1 VKQLAV
7 LLTCFSVSFSGLV
20 AQSSDEAIQ
29 AYNNA
34 IQAYGDAVQQLQRVN
49 LKTQKREIINKSLSL
64 NAEQSKKFWPI
75 YDKNEVE
82 LTRINDRRLA
92 LINDY
97 VNQKPQ
103 ISSEKAAELINSIMQ
118 IQQDRHD
125 LKRSYVKQLG
135 TVLTGKQALRL
146 LLLENQI
153 DLQIEAQ
160 IASQIPL

>member
-1 VKQLAV
+1 VKPLAIFV
-7 LLTCFSVSFSGLV
+7 TYFLISTSCLT
-20 AQSSDEAIQ
+20 AQSTDETIQ

-34 IQAYGDAVQQLQRVN
+34 IQAYGDAVQQLQRAN
-49 LKTQKREIINKSLSL
+49 LRTQKREIINKSLSL
-64 NAEQSKKFWPI
+64 TAEQSKKFWPI
-75 YDKNEVE
+75 YDKNEAE

-97 VNQKPQ
+97 VSYKSGIP
-103 ISSEKAAELINSIMQ
+103 SEKAAELINSIMQ
-118 IQQDRHD
+118 IQQDRHE
-125 LKRSYVKQLG
+125 LKRRYVKEMG

-160 IASQIPL
+160 IAAQIPL